1 MKRVLVTGADGFIGS
16 HLVEGLLDRGYLVK
30 GLAQYNS
37 FGRLGWLEDI
47 KSSNRDNLQIISGD
61 IRDPFFVND
70 IVQECNAVL
79 HLAALIAIPHS
90 YISPSSYL
98 ETNVMGTLN
107 VLNACKIRGD
117 LKVVCT
123 SSSEIYGSA
132 QYVPIDELHPI
143 NAQSPYAASKIGAD
157 QLALSYI
164 KSFDLPI
171 SIVRPFNTY
180 GPRQSNRAVIPSI
193 ICQIVNGAKEIYLG
207 DVTPTRDFS
216 YVTDTVNGFIQ
227 MLEIEPSISEIIN
240 LGSDFE
246 ISIEKVVRLVSDIVG
261 YSVRIKKDSQRLRPK
276 NSEVNRLLADTEKA
290 KKLLNW
296 APEFAGEEGF
306 KRGLEKTVEWFQNPK
321 NLEKYKTFEYI
332 T

>member
-90 YISPSSYL
+90 YVSPSSYL

>member
-37 FGRLGWLEDI
+37 FGRLGWLEDV
-47 KSSNRDNLQIISGD
+47 KSSNGDNLQIISGD

-90 YISPSSYL
+90 YVSPSSYL

-193 ICQIVNGAKEIYLG
+193 ICQIVSGAKEIYLG

-227 MLEIEPSISEIIN
+227 MLEIESSISEIIN
-240 LGSDFE
+240 LGSGFE
-246 ISIEKVVRLVSDIVG
+246 ISIEKVVHLVSDIVG
-261 YSVRIKKDSQRLRPK
+261 SSVRIKKDSQRFRPK

-296 APEFAGEEGF
+296 APNFSGPEGF
-306 KRGLEKTVEWFQNPK
+306 KKGLVRTVEWFENPK
-321 NLEKYKTFEYI
+321 NLEKYKAFEY
-332 T
+332 TT

>member
-47 KSSNRDNLQIISGD
+47 KSSNSDNLQIISGD

-90 YISPSSYL
+90 YVSPSSYL